1 MERGGRQIAVLVLL
15 VIYLASNVSS
25 FSHKN
30 IYPKPLNVN
39 FGENV
44 GEPLLLTPLIKAG
57 KIREA
62 QDLSR
67 VTNLT
72 DVISYSGFLTV
83 NEKYDSNLYFWFFP
97 AAVSQLCKTFSGKW
111 PLFCMNLKLTDL
123 YYVWA

>member
-1 MERGGRQIAVLVLL
+1 MEGKRRLIEAFVLL
-15 VIYLASNVSS
+15 LVYMISNVSS

-30 IYPKPLNVN
+30 IYPKPLKVSY
-39 FGENV
+39 GKENV

-62 QDLSR
+62 QDLAR

-83 NEKYDSNLYFWFFP
+83 NQKYDSNLYFWFFP
-97 AAVSQLCKTFSGKW
+97 AAVSNPCKSFSIKG
-111 PLFCMNLKLTDL
+111 LFLKEFIS
-123 YYVWA
+123 